1 MRSSF
6 CCGTYWSAETIN
18 VGVGRNVTIGELA
31 RIVAGATGFSGE
43 IAFDTFAP
51 RRLATHAPRRRPPYR
66 ARLARPHRPQGKD
79 RIYLTTARSRT
90 FAWRPTARI
99 FDDPGERRFEGLG
112 FKQISRHTIDG
123 TSDFPVG

>member
-51 RRLATHAPRRRPPYR
+51 RRLATHAPRRRPPY
-66 ARLARPHRPQGKD
+66 ALGWH
-79 RIYLTTARSRT
+79 
-90 FAWRPTARI
+90 ARI
-99 FDDPGERRFEGLG
+99 DLKERIG
-112 FKQISRHTIDG
+112 ST
-123 TSDFPVG
+123 

>member
-51 RRLATHAPRRRPPYR
+51 RRLATAALPRSAGTP
-66 ARLARPHRPQGKD
+66 AS
-79 RIYLTTARSRT
+79 TSRK
-90 FAWRPTARI
+90 
-99 FDDPGERRFEGLG
+99 G
-112 FKQISRHTIDG
+112 
-123 TSDFPVG
+123 